1 MRELLRT
8 NDPVLVSFVEALL
21 NEQDIGH
28 LVLDTNMSILEG
40 SIGILPRRIMV
51 ETDHLARAQ
60 MLLAEA
66 GLEAELSSRKSPAAG
81 TGGAA

>member
-21 NEQDIGH
+21 NEQEIDH

-51 ETDHLARAQ
+51 AEAQLSRARA
-60 MLLAEA
+60 LLSDA
-66 GLEAELSSRKSPAAG
+66 GLDAELS
-81 TGGAA
+81 GGSHDGPDGANR